1 MNNLVSPSSSP
12 NRSNSFLAVVVLISL
27 LVGGASGA
35 AFGVLT
41 SRITRTS
48 GVGPAVSGSATTQ
61 NVVEDDAAAIT
72 AVEKVSQA
80 VVSVVLTQD
89 LSKVQ
94 TLSPFDSFFFP
105 FQQTPQQGTRKVGA
119 ATGFVVS
126 SDGMIVT
133 NRHVVNQ
140 ENIDVTVVFTDKT
153 EHAAK
158 VLAIDPVYDLAVIKI
173 DGKNLPTVTLG
184 DSDSLKL
191 GQTVIA
197 IGNALGKYQNTVT
210 KGVVSGI
217 GRSIIAGDNAG
228 STEQIDEAIQTD
240 AAINEGNSGGPLIN
254 LAGQVVGINT
264 AVSQEGQLV
273 GFAIPINT
281 AKQVVESVQ
290 KSGSIVRP
298 YLGIRYLPINKI
310 VQEQNDL
317 TVDYGVLVARGSQPT
332 ELAVIPGGPADKAG
346 IEENDI
352 LLEINGQKITEEKGL
367 ATIIRKFKVG
377 ETITLKLLHD
387 GKERAVTV
395 QLEEYKSSE

>member
-1 MNNLVSPSSSP
+1 MNNFVSPSSPSKRG
-12 NRSNSFLAVVVLISL
+12 NNLLAVVVLISL

-41 SRITRTS
+41 SQMTRTS
-48 GVGPAVSGSATTQ
+48 GGPAVSGSTTTQ

-94 TLSPFDSFFFP
+94 TLSPLDLFFSP

-119 ATGFVVS
+119 ATGFLVT

-140 ENIDVTVVFTDKT
+140 ENVDVTVVFTDKT
-153 EHAAK
+153 EHVAK

-173 DGKNLPTVTLG
+173 EGKDLPVLTLG
-184 DSDSLKL
+184 DSDSIKL

-197 IGNALGKYQNTVT
+197 IGNALGKFQNTVT

-228 STEQIDEAIQTD
+228 LTEQIDEAIQTD

-264 AVSQEGQLV
+264 AMSQEGQLV

-281 AKQVVESVQ
+281 AKQVIDSVQ
-290 KSGSIVRP
+290 KSGKIVRP

-310 VQEQNDL
+310 VQEQNGL
-317 TVDYGVLVARGSQPT
+317 SVGYGVLVVRGSQAT
-332 ELAVIPGGPADKAG
+332 ELAVVPGGPADKAG

-367 ATIIRKFKVG
+367 ATMIRKFRVG
-377 ETITLKLLHD
+377 ETVTLKLLHD
-387 GKERAVTV
+387 GKEKTVTV